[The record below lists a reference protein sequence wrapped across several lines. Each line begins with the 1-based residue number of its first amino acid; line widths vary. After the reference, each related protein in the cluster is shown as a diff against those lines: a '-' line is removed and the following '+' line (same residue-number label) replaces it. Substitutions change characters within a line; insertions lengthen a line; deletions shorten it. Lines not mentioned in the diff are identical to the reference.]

1 MNRRIGI
8 FLMIASPFIWALQGC
23 ASYSTCG
30 SGGCTG
36 DAKITQDVQARLDS
50 MSDFGPPGAIR
61 VATKAHVVYLNGTVD
76 AGLAKHLAESVA
88 KQTPG
93 VARVVNS
100 IAVDH

>member
-1 MNRRIGI
+1 MNRRVGI
-8 FLMIASPFIWALQGC
+8 FSMISFLSLCALQGC
-23 ASYSTCG
+23 ASYNTCG
-30 SGGCTG
+30 SAGCMG
-36 DAKITQDVQARLDS
+36 DSKITQDLQARLDG

-61 VATKAHVVYLNGTVD
+61 VATKDHVVYLNGTVD

>member
-1 MNRRIGI
+1 MNRRIGT
-8 FLMIASPFIWALQGC
+8 FFMISSLLFGTLQGC
-23 ASYSTCG
+23 ASYSRCG
-30 SGGCTG
+30 SGECTG

-50 MSDFGPPGAIR
+50 MSDFGPPGALR
-61 VATKAHVVYLNGTVD
+61 VATVDHVVYLNGTVD

-88 KQTPG
+88 MQTPG

>member
-1 MNRRIGI
+1 MNGRIGI
-8 FLMIASPFIWALQGC
+8 LLMISFLFLCALQGC
-23 ASYSTCG
+23 AAYSTCG
-30 SGGCTG
+30 SGGCID
-36 DAKITQDVQARLDS
+36 DATITRDVQARLDS

-61 VATKAHVVYLNGTVD
+61 VATENHVVFLNGTVD

>member
-1 MNRRIGI
+1 MNGRIGM
-8 FLMIASPFIWALQGC
+8 FLMISSLFLCALQGC
-23 ASYSTCG
+23 ASYGTCG
-30 SGGCTG
+30 SGGCSD

-61 VATKAHVVYLNGTVD
+61 VATRDHVVYLNGTVD
-76 AGLAKHLAESVA
+76 AGLAKHLAASVA

-93 VARVVNS
+93 VARIVNS

>member
-8 FLMIASPFIWALQGC
+8 FVMISSLFFGPLQGC
-23 ASYSTCG
+23 ASYSRCG

-36 DAKITQDVQARLDS
+36 DTKITQDVQARLDS

-61 VATKAHVVYLNGTVD
+61 VATKDHVVYLNGTVD

>member
-1 MNRRIGI
+1 MNVRIRI
-8 FLMIASPFIWALQGC
+8 SLITSSLLFCALQGC
-23 ASYSTCG
+23 ASYSSCG
-30 SGGCTG
+30 FGACTG

-61 VATKAHVVYLNGTVD
+61 VATKDHVVYLNGTVD

-93 VARVVNS
+93 VAQVVNS

>member
-1 MNRRIGI
+1 MNGRIGTC
-8 FLMIASPFIWALQGC
+8 LMISSLFLCALQGC
-23 ASYSTCG
+23 ASYNTCG
-30 SGGCTG
+30 SRGCTG

-61 VATKAHVVYLNGTVD
+61 VATKDHVVYLNGTVD

-93 VARVVNS
+93 VAQVVNS

>member
-1 MNRRIGI
+1 MNGRVGI
-8 FLMIASPFIWALQGC
+8 FSMISFLFLCALQGC
-23 ASYSTCG
+23 TSYNTCA
-30 SGGCTG
+30 SGGCMG
-36 DAKITQDVQARLDS
+36 DAKITQNLQARLDG

-61 VATKAHVVYLNGTVD
+61 VETKDHVVYLNGTVD